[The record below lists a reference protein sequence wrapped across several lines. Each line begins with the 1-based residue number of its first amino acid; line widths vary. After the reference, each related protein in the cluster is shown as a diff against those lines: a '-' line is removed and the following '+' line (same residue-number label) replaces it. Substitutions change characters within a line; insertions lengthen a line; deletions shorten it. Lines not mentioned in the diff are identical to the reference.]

1 MSDKL
6 DKEISYD
13 FVSVPQSEWSNIR
26 KWFGDH
32 VSMTSLVLTELN
44 KIKRTKQNGKRRSLN
59 LGIRTIDAMVG
70 GLFDGEILYLGNETE
85 NGNFAFCLNIMKRLA
100 VDSGKK
106 VLVFNCGRGE
116 YEYARGLLSLCAE
129 VDVAKLKNPEWL
141 SDEEL
146 QQMEEAA
153 EKIQSADLS
162 IVNIPNLCV
171 ERLCDEVRKT
181 QDEVRPDIL
190 LVDNLRFLTATD
202 VCDDRRAEYR
212 VIAKK
217 LRQFAKESGIP
228 IVLTGPISK
237 SRRMMDDYWATACD
251 MPADDMLDS
260 FDKIIMIHPCREPL
274 KKDVLNVTVIKNP
287 EGPYGY
293 RQIEYYPRCHK
304 LTEIIEQGKRLY

>member
-1 MSDKL
+1 MSDKW
-6 DKEISYD
+6 DKENSYD
-13 FVSVPQSEWSNIR
+13 FVSVPQSEWPNIR

-44 KIKRTKQNGKRRSLN
+44 KIKRTKQNGKRRSLD
-59 LGIRTIDAMVG
+59 LGIRTINAMVG
-70 GLFDGEILYLGNETE
+70 GLFNGEILYLGNETE
-85 NGNFAFCLNIMKRLA
+85 NGNFAFCLNIIKRLA
-100 VDSGKK
+100 VDNDKK

-146 QQMEEAA
+146 QQMEEVA

-171 ERLCDEVRKT
+171 ERLCDEVKKT
-181 QDEVRPDIL
+181 QDRARPDIL
-190 LVDNLRFLTATD
+190 LVDNLRYLTATD
-202 VCDDRRAEYR
+202 TCDDRYAEYR

-217 LRQFAKESGIP
+217 LWQLAKESGIP
-228 IVLTGPISK
+228 IVLTGPLSK
-237 SRRMMDDYWATACD
+237 NRRMMDDYWTTACD
-251 MPADDMLDS
+251 MPANDMLDS
-260 FDKIIMIHPCREPL
+260 FDKIIMIHPCRESL

-293 RQIEYYPRCHK
+293 RQIEYHPWCYN